1 MDVLLMVLGAILLVI
16 GSNAKP
22 EVQGV
27 ARTVGWF
34 ALIIGIVWFTI
45 SFIQGCS
52 IAGSGYG
59 YY

>member
-1 MDVLLMVLGAILLVI
+1 MVLGAILLVI

-22 EVQGV
+22 EVQGI
-27 ARTVGWF
+27 AKTVGWF

-45 SFIQGCS
+45 SFVQSCA